1 MVLVLMGVGT
11 GRVAG
16 VGGGHFG
23 GFVDWE
29 GYGMGWDW
37 GEGGRMEIGER
48 ELWWKMWSGRYQE
61 NIVRAVLHKELVSS

>member
-37 GEGGRMEIGER
+37 GEGGRMEIGRGVGRER
-48 ELWWKMWSGRYQE
+48 ERVVVEDVEWKMPREY
-61 NIVRAVLHKELVSS
+61 R